1 MNKRQAKKRLRY
13 AIKKGND
20 SLRTGIG
27 VSTTC
32 QVCIDENGK
41 ICNWNQPG
49 SRMICLKRPKIR
61 YFKRNVDSKEK
72 LHSKEVK

>member
-27 VSTTC
+27 VSITC
-32 QVCIDENGK
+32 QVIIDENGK
-41 ICNWNQPG
+41 ICNYKQPG
-49 SRMICLKRPKIR
+49 SRLIYLKRPKIR
-61 YFKRNVDSKEK
+61 YFKCNVDSKEK
-72 LHSKEVK
+72 LHSMEE